1 MIWSFSPAG
10 ATTDECHCP
19 GEVAFTQIVQDA
31 WFNVKHNQT
40 WQLSTVG
47 GENEKESPRFIFE
60 LFNKWYTSTLF
71 AKHVFCPKTRNHLLV
86 QIQRFCIS

>member
-1 MIWSFSPAG
+1 MIWPAG

-47 GENEKESPRFIFE
+47 GERGIF
-60 LFNKWYTSTLF
+60 
-71 AKHVFCPKTRNHLLV
+71 KTN
-86 QIQRFCIS
+86 I

>member
-1 MIWSFSPAG
+1 MSLILSLSSPAG

-40 WQLSTVG
+40 WELSTVG
-47 GENEKESPRFIFE
+47 GERGIF
-60 LFNKWYTSTLF
+60 
-71 AKHVFCPKTRNHLLV
+71 KTN
-86 QIQRFCIS
+86 I

>member
-1 MIWSFSPAG
+1 MNQFFLNAFILLFILVLSLIWSLSSPAG
-10 ATTDECHCP
+10 ATADECHCP

-47 GENEKESPRFIFE
+47 GERGIF
-60 LFNKWYTSTLF
+60 
-71 AKHVFCPKTRNHLLV
+71 KTN
-86 QIQRFCIS
+86 I